1 MEASGNM
8 YIWRPLKKRNCK
20 NLNDSTNILACSC
33 LVSINFWH
41 LHASIQSVVKI
52 PSFCQ
57 FVDKW
62 EPFKDNY
69 VKSVSIT
76 TSHFC
81 FTSHINVHISA
92 CSWPILL
99 KFWCKHIYSELSNQ
113 WWKPHLSLSTCLEI
127 GACQR
132 HYYQA
137 RNDHHEVKSP
147 PPHFWVENEKS
158 ATRFFFCWFSAI
170 QGTHR
175 EWNMEK
181 LEEGT
186 FAVLESPRYEAW
198 VVYVSS
204 ASSQQTTR

>member
-1 MEASGNM
+1 MIQLISQLVPVWFQSIFDIYMQVSNQW
-8 YIWRPLKKRNCK
+8 WRSHP
-20 NLNDSTNILACSC
+20 
-33 LVSINFWH
+33 
-41 LHASIQSVVKI
+41 SV
-52 PSFCQ
+52 
-57 FVDKW
+57 
-62 EPFKDNY
+62 NY

-81 FTSHINVHISA
+81 FTSHIKVHISA

-147 PPHFWVENEKS
+147 PPHFWVMNEKS

-186 FAVLESPRYEAW
+186 FAVLESPRYEACNVPKITW
-198 VVYVSS
+198 NLLI
-204 ASSQQTTR
+204 TM